1 MKSYLCARGR
11 ARTLARATGARPSPA
26 AETCGRGGRV
36 ACLQRR
42 DEAAIRCGGSS
53 RVGSWHE
60 IISLRPRTGA
70 DLGARN
76 RRAAVPGRRDSRTL
90 RPRRLRTKQ
99 AEAATRSGVFWPV
112 VSGSKSRFCARG
124 RARSGS
130 AAVPGRPPSAGL
142 RRTGSNVRAER
153 PRRLNAKTCS
163 EKPAG
168 TIRHD
173 QAGFGAIRWFFDK
186 KVLTTDEHR

>member
-1 MKSYLCARGR
+1 MRDLPGLGWICLDWGGFIGFVGR
-11 ARTLARATGARPSPA
+11 AANGARRLASTGA
-26 AETCGRGGRV
+26 V
-36 ACLQRR
+36 
-42 DEAAIRCGGSS
+42 RC
-53 RVGSWHE
+53 
-60 IISLRPRTGA
+60 
-70 DLGARN
+70 
-76 RRAAVPGRRDSRTL
+76 AAVPGRRDSRTL